1 MFVHTWFTNIQSK
14 VYYPYIFIMFS
25 NFQSRGPFFFVFM
38 TLILTMAC
46 DSVQKIISMEQ
57 LLDGMM
63 NQDNDIMTKLG
74 ILQG

>member
-1 MFVHTWFTNIQSK
+1 
-14 VYYPYIFIMFS
+14 
-25 NFQSRGPFFFVFM
+25 
-38 TLILTMAC
+38 MAC